1 MVMIF
6 SMPYGYDKT
15 RSERRCKDCKKL
27 LYVFEV
33 GEFCIECS
41 RKQPKSQNVKKINH
55 LIQIRYRCNTVTL
68 KARFN
73 GKCVECNDPIKKGK
87 EIVKN
92 SKGVWVHKH
101 CSDVE
106 EELP

>member
-1 MVMIF
+1 
-6 SMPYGYDKT
+6 MPVSPKKAILIIW
-15 RSERRCKDCKKL
+15 RSWVRNPPPALHYEIGQLNFLRAAD
-27 LYVFEV
+27 
-33 GEFCIECS
+33 
-41 RKQPKSQNVKKINH
+41 P
-55 LIQIRYRCNTVTL
+55 CNIITM

-73 GKCVECNDPIKKGK
+73 GKCVECNEPIRKGK